1 MAGQIRFN
9 AERGTFEAL
18 DERGNVIPPEAL
30 AAPLRAKLYGGN
42 VAAPSGAGE
51 LVFGAIAGEIPL
63 SSAARTRSAIVH
75 HPVAAHAALTAD
87 ERKICMAMG
96 VSEADFLATRAA
108 QPSKW
113 ASPPVGPGSGR

>member
-1 MAGQIRFN
+1 MSGQIRFN

-18 DERGNVIPPEAL
+18 DERGEVIPPDEL

-51 LVFGAIAGEIPL
+51 LVFGAITGEIPL
-63 SSAARTRSAIVH
+63 SSGARTRSAIVH
-75 HPVAAHAALTAD
+75 RPVVAPATLTAD
-87 ERKICMAMG
+87 ERKICAAMG
-96 VSEADFLATRAA
+96 VSEAEFLATRAA

-113 ASPPVGPGSGR
+113 ASPPLSPGSGR